1 MEPNQPQVAP
11 VAPTPV
17 SPKKSSWGGILA
29 IIVILILIVVGAFYA
44 WGERIAKDGDLS
56 PEEEQIL
63 EDLENQGSSTDPS
76 SIEADLQAQSSE
88 KFDENFDEAFNELDA
103 SFEAQ

>member
-1 MEPNQPQVAP
+1 MEPNQPQETP
-11 VAPTPV
+11 VAQTPV

-44 WGERIAKDGDLS
+44 WGERIVKDDDLS

-63 EDLENQGSSTDPS
+63 EDLENQDSSTDPAA
-76 SIEADLQAQSSE
+76 IEADLQAQSAE
-88 KFDENFDEAFNELDA
+88 DFDKDFDAAFNELDA
-103 SFEAQ
+103 SFDAQ